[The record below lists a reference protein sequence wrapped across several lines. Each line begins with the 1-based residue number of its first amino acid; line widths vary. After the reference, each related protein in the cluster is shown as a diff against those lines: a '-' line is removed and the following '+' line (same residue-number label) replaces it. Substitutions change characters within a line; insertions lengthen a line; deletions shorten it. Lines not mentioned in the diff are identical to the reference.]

1 MMVDSNFAIYFQWM
15 NEAIKKWRQEP
26 QEAKTVKKSNILEYL
41 AFSYY
46 FKVGKEFQVNS
57 FFASFRLNDLSHI
70 NSVNNFCM

>member
-46 FKVGKEFQVNS
+46 FKVGKELH
-57 FFASFRLNDLSHI
+57 FFLQSLEDKIL
-70 NSVNNFCM
+70 